1 MRITLKWV
9 MLNSIIL
16 IGQIAYAQSQSC
28 HMHGHSISEI
38 KRHEQVNER
47 GDHTMGFSHIK
58 TRHHFRL
65 NEDGGVIEVTA
76 IQGDDMASRDQIRR
90 HLKHITEMFSEGNF
104 SAPMII
110 HAQTPPGVETMKR
123 SKAEIKYHYE
133 EIERGAKVRIT
144 TANSEAVKAVHEFLR
159 FQIQDHQTGD
169 PIEIIKDPL
178 YRTKNETEL

>member
-9 MLNSIIL
+9 TLNSIIL
-16 IGQIAYAQSQSC
+16 IGQISYAQSQLC
-28 HMHGHSISEI
+28 HLHDHSLSEK
-38 KRHEQVNER
+38 KRHEQVNQR
-47 GDHTMGFSHIK
+47 GDHIMGFSHTK

-65 NEDGGVIEVTA
+65 NEDGGAIEVTA
-76 IQGDDMASRDQIRR
+76 IRGDDKANRDQIRR
-90 HLKHITEMFSEGNF
+90 HLKHIAERFSEGDF

-123 SKAEIKYHYE
+123 SKAEIKYQYE

-159 FQIQDHQTGD
+159 FQIQDHKTGD
-169 PIEIIKDPL
+169 LPSIH
-178 YRTKNETEL
+178 